1 MNIDEQLKQALTN
14 ASLRTVD
21 AVLSII
27 SNVKLD
33 NADRK
38 SDYEV
43 GADDALNEVIGKL
56 HIFKLKLN
64 GDKE

>member
-1 MNIDEQLKQALTN
+1 MTIDEQLKQALTN
-14 ASLRTVD
+14 SSLRTID
-21 AVLSII
+21 AVLGII
-27 SNVKLD
+27 SNVKAD

-38 SDYEV
+38 NDYQA
-43 GADDALNEVIGKL
+43 GADDALSQVIANL

>member
-1 MNIDEQLKQALTN
+1 MTIDEQLKQALTN
-14 ASLRTVD
+14 SSLRTID
-21 AVLSII
+21 AVLGII
-27 SNVKLD
+27 SNVKAD

-38 SDYEV
+38 NDYQV
-43 GADDALNEVIGKL
+43 GADDALNEVIAKL

>member
-1 MNIDEQLKQALTN
+1 MTIDEQLKRALTN
-14 ASLRTVD
+14 ASLQTVD

-27 SNVKLD
+27 STVKAD

-38 SDYEV
+38 NDYQV
-43 GADDALNEVIGKL
+43 GADDALGEVIGRL

>member
-1 MNIDEQLKQALTN
+1 MNIDEQLRQALTN
-14 ASLRTVD
+14 SSLRTID
-21 AVLSII
+21 AVLDII
-27 SNVKLD
+27 SNVKAD

-38 SDYEV
+38 NDYQV
-43 GADDALNEVIGKL
+43 GADDALNQVIANL